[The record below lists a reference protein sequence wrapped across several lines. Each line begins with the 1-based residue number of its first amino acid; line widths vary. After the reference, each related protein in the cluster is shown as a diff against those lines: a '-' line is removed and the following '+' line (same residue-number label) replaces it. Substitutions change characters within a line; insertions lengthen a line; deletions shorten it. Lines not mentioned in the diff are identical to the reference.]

1 MSLLVVWRC
10 HRTTYTVL
18 LPLRRSGASHDSRSE
33 LELIDSTLTSRTCD
47 GANTN
52 THTHITPDDFTHVTH
67 SKQSQLQRLYDSTV
81 LCTTQSFALLDIT
94 TIARSQLQHAVHLL
108 YVTFL
113 LNWTLWKALIWR
125 YVHYQRQAM
134 VYTVEQITSLTKCI
148 AIL

>member
-52 THTHITPDDFTHVTH
+52 THTHTHHPWWFHTRGE
-67 SKQSQLQRLYDSTV
+67 LFLDSFKT
-81 LCTTQSFALLDIT
+81 IT
-94 TIARSQLQHAVHLL
+94 TTKTVWFNCFMYNTIIRIARHNNNS
-108 YVTFL
+108 TFTTSTRSAFTVCNL
-113 LNWTLWKALIWR
+113 STKLNFVKSFDMKIRTLSETSHCIYSWTNN
-125 YVHYQRQAM
+125 
-134 VYTVEQITSLTKCI
+134 
-148 AIL
+148 